1 MYPIPRTAL
10 AFHDLA
16 SWMTAARTIERR
28 APSALRHAQIAEAW
42 QALPLEL
49 IEACDDPRALVALER
64 VAYDLRLIPR
74 RGQRAGSKWEAIN
87 VARRNRLQQI
97 GRQAA
102 GQVAP
107 ADVLVLMA
115 CSATKLERPAPAV
128 DLYDGPTWQTLRH
141 HRGAIPLSNVLV
153 LSGEYAFL
161 GAGHTLAPYEARLSE
176 RKADFLIAGGIHA
189 HNTRFGTIKPGRMP
203 GATPFVEA
211 GAGNRLIVAPRPYR
225 HVIACGA
232 GDYGRVFDSFL
243 AGFTRDGLVDAGAT
257 ILRPFGGIGEQRGQ
271 LGQWLRQANG
281 LPS

>member
-1 MYPIPRTAL
+1 MITIAKTAL

-16 SWMTAARTIERR
+16 SWNVAALTIGRR
-28 APSALRHAQIAEAW
+28 ACSSLRHRQIAEAW

-49 IEACDDPRALVALER
+49 IEACDDPAALVALER
-64 VAYDLRLIPR
+64 VADELRLIPR
-74 RGQRAGSKWEAIN
+74 RGQRAGTKWEAAN
-87 VARRNRLQQI
+87 VARRNRLQQL

-115 CSATKLERPAPAV
+115 CSATKIERPAPALE
-128 DLYDGPTWQTLRH
+128 LYDGPTWQTLRH
-141 HRGAIPLSNVLV
+141 HRGAIPVSNVLV
-153 LSGEYAFL
+153 LSGEYAFI
-161 GAGHTLAPYEARLSE
+161 GAGCTLAPYEARLTE
-176 RKADFLIAGGIHA
+176 RKADFLIDRGIHA
-189 HNTRFGTIKPGRMP
+189 HNTRFGAIKPGRMP

-211 GAGNRLIVAPRPYR
+211 GAGCRLIVEPRPYR

-243 AGFTRDGLVDAGAT
+243 AGFKRDGLVDAGAM